1 MLLEVENLYAGYGKI
16 EALHGISFHVNK
28 GEIVTLIGA
37 NGAGKSTTLKAV
49 MRLTPP
55 ESPTVISGDI
65 RFNGESILKTE
76 PHHVVARLKMDLVPE
91 GRHIFGNLT
100 VSENLKLATWTRK
113 DNNIQKD
120 VDKVFELFPRLK
132 ERMHQRSDTL
142 SGGEQQMLAVGR
154 ALMTNCSVL
163 LLDEPSMGLSP
174 LLMYDMFR
182 TLKQLN
188 SDGLT
193 VVVVEQNARLALQ
206 VADRGYVL
214 DTGGIV
220 AEGTAAE
227 LADTPE
233 IKAAGNLQGLK
244 VRVMQNTVALE
255 TWKAM
260 GTNAVPMSFAEVFTA
275 LETGALD
282 GQENPLIHMYA
293 NKMYEVQKYITL
305 TNHVYTPC
313 ALAVSS
319 KFWKTLKAED
329 QEALRKAALEAMKF
343 HRKNMTAA
351 DIDVVVKLKE
361 HGMSVEPLSPAEL
374 DKIRELVKPVVA
386 KFTPMVG
393 EEFVKEFYAEIEKAR
408 QGATRPGAGE

>member
-100 VSENLKLATWTRK
+100 VNENLKLATWTRK
-113 DNNIQKD
+113 DNNIQRD

-214 DTGGIV
+214 DTGAIV

-233 IKAAGNLQGLK
+233 IKAAYL
-244 VRVMQNTVALE
+244 
-255 TWKAM
+255 
-260 GTNAVPMSFAEVFTA
+260 
-275 LETGALD
+275 GA
-282 GQENPLIHMYA
+282 
-293 NKMYEVQKYITL
+293 
-305 TNHVYTPC
+305 
-313 ALAVSS
+313 
-319 KFWKTLKAED
+319 
-329 QEALRKAALEAMKF
+329 
-343 HRKNMTAA
+343 
-351 DIDVVVKLKE
+351 
-361 HGMSVEPLSPAEL
+361 
-374 DKIRELVKPVVA
+374 
-386 KFTPMVG
+386 
-393 EEFVKEFYAEIEKAR
+393 
-408 QGATRPGAGE
+408 

>member
-100 VSENLKLATWTRK
+100 VNENLKLATWTRK
-113 DNNIQKD
+113 DNNIQRD

-174 LLMYDMFR
+174 LLVYDMFR

-214 DTGGIV
+214 DTGAIV

-233 IKAAGNLQGLK
+233 IKAAYL
-244 VRVMQNTVALE
+244 
-255 TWKAM
+255 
-260 GTNAVPMSFAEVFTA
+260 
-275 LETGALD
+275 GA
-282 GQENPLIHMYA
+282 
-293 NKMYEVQKYITL
+293 
-305 TNHVYTPC
+305 
-313 ALAVSS
+313 
-319 KFWKTLKAED
+319 
-329 QEALRKAALEAMKF
+329 
-343 HRKNMTAA
+343 
-351 DIDVVVKLKE
+351 
-361 HGMSVEPLSPAEL
+361 
-374 DKIRELVKPVVA
+374 
-386 KFTPMVG
+386 
-393 EEFVKEFYAEIEKAR
+393 
-408 QGATRPGAGE
+408 